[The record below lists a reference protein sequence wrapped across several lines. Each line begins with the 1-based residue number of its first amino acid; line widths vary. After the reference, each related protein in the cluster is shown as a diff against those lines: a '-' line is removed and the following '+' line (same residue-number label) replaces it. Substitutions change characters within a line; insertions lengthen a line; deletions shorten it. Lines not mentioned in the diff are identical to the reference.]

1 MTSENFSTLVQ
12 GLIAA
17 AQLDI
22 SPGENL
28 ARLSFDCEDVVCHV
42 VPHPDEDRVLVE
54 AVLCRLDEVP
64 ASLTERLC
72 QLLLHLNTAAR
83 FGHQAVASL
92 SVDDDILVSRV
103 LDTTSLDG
111 ERLAAEMMLVIDAAT
126 SLRKAIEELCHEEG
140 EEQAEPAF
148 FSPEERA

>member
-22 SPGENL
+22 SPGEN
-28 ARLSFDCEDVVCHV
+28 
-42 VPHPDEDRVLVE
+42 
-54 AVLCRLDEVP
+54 
-64 ASLTERLC
+64 
-72 QLLLHLNTAAR
+72 
-83 FGHQAVASL
+83 VASL